1 MITLKKT
8 PPSASAPA
16 AREIPAVPNVTADP
30 RYRAV
35 AAKHADLTR
44 RAAGVQTAIAA
55 LEEARRQPA
64 TPRAKVEAQA
74 GALFKDPEAAFE
86 DLGHGLDQQLR
97 ELHQELAIVQ
107 RAVRLAIEERE
118 RLEREISVELCRQL
132 RPYYAALIRETA
144 GVLTAL
150 SQLSDESLEFRR
162 RLDAAGVAHSSLP
175 GFSYFGVGSLKEHDS
190 QASFWLREAREHGL
204 LEDEAR

>member
-8 PPSASAPA
+8 PSAGAPL

-35 AAKHADLTR
+35 AAKHADLAR

-55 LEEARRQPA
+55 LEEARQQAA
-64 TPRAKVEAQA
+64 TPRAKTEAQA

-107 RAVRLAIEERE
+107 RAMRLAIEERE
-118 RLEREISVELCRQL
+118 RVEREISAETCRELRAD
-132 RPYYAALIRETA
+132 YAGLIRRTA
-144 GVLTAL
+144 DALVAL
-150 SQLSDESLEFRR
+150 SQCYDEHAEFRR
-162 RLDAAGVAHSSLP
+162 CLDAAGVAHSSLP
-175 GFSYFGVGSLKEHDS
+175 GFSFFGIGSLKEHDS
-190 QASFWLREAREHGL
+190 RVNFWLREAREQGV